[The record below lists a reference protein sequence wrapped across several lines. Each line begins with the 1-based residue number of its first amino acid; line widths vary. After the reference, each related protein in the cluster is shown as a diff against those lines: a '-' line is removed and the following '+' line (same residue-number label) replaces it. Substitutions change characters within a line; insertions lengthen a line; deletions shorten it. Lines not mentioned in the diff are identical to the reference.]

1 MPFCF
6 SLLVIHPSIQSQLIY
21 LNVLVLILIILFQY
35 EGDDEEVDVEK
46 VDSEMLDIDINS
58 EVDIEQV

>member
-1 MPFCF
+1 MYH
-6 SLLVIHPSIQSQLIY
+6 SDA
-21 LNVLVLILIILFQY
+21 LIILFQY
-35 EGDDEEVDVEK
+35 EGDDEEIDVEK

>member
-1 MPFCF
+1 MYH
-6 SLLVIHPSIQSQLIY
+6 SDT
-21 LNVLVLILIILFQY
+21 LIILFQY
-35 EGDDEEVDVEK
+35 EGDDEEIDVEK

>member
-1 MPFCF
+1 MYHEICCF
-6 SLLVIHPSIQSQLIY
+6 NSILVFY
-21 LNVLVLILIILFQY
+21 QY